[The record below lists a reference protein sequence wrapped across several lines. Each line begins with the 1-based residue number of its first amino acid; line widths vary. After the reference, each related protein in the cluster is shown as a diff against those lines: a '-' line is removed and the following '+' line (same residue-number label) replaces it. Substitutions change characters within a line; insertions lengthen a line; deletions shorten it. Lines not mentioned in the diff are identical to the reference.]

1 GDRAPGVVGVLGVPD
16 RDGGVG
22 QRDVHL
28 GQQPRVGGQRE
39 AVGLGELVGDPVPH
53 RGGGVVLPG
62 DRGVGLVGGAHGA
75 GGVDQCLQPGQVL
88 GVAGA
93 GQRRRAGRGELRGC
107 GERERG
113 HGGELAEQRRGRGA
127 EERRGG
133 GLPVA
138 GGGADGIR
146 RRRRGEPVVS
156 APGEDVV

>member
-53 RGGGVVLPG
+53 RGGGVVLPE
-62 DRGVGLVGGAHGA
+62 DRGLGLLGGAHGA
-75 GGVDQCLQPGQVL
+75 GGGAQWLPLGRVR

-93 GQRRRAGRGELRGC
+93 GPAV
-107 GERERG
+107 
-113 HGGELAEQRRGRGA
+113 
-127 EERRGG
+127 RGG
-133 GLPVA
+133 G
-138 GGGADGIR
+138 GR
-146 RRRRGEPVVS
+146 TR
-156 APGEDVV
+156 